1 MASYNPYAYNPSYFP
16 KTDSDSY
23 SSTGDINWAKR
34 GRQSTLQSLL
44 EPDAYSS
51 MGDIN
56 WAKRSRSG
64 TLRSLLDQN
73 YGYASMADAN
83 WGWKKRSDD
92 K

>member
-16 KTDSDSY
+16 KTTSDSY
-23 SSTGDINWAKR
+23 ST
-34 GRQSTLQSLL
+34 
-44 EPDAYSS
+44 

-56 WAKRSRSG
+56 WAKRANRYSG
-64 TLRSLLDQN
+64 VLKSLMEPS